1 MSQFIDYIHNISPL
15 TAEAVADIQTKIQ
28 SREYKKGQFV
38 ISEHQVCEN
47 LFFLKN
53 GLVKLYFIGDKGR
66 EIVIRFFSE
75 NSPFSSLES
84 FLGQKNTAHVIL
96 ALEPTEVDL
105 LSKQDVE
112 ELCVKHHCFERFWR
126 IALSFAVRHMINR
139 ISQLMKDEA
148 TVRYNEFIAENSA
161 LMQRISLGDLAGYL
175 GITQVSLSR
184 IRASK

>member
-1 MSQFIDYIHNISPL
+1 MNEFIEYIHNISPL
-15 TAEAVADIQTKIQ
+15 TTEARTDIH
-28 SREYKKGQFV
+28 SRIISKEYKKGQFI

-47 LFFLKN
+47 LFFLKK

-84 FLGQKNTAHVIL
+84 FLGQKNTSHVIL
-96 ALEPTEVDL
+96 ALEPVQVDF

-112 ELCVKHHCFERFWR
+112 ELCLKHHCFERFWR

-148 TVRYNEFIAENSA
+148 TVRYNEFIAENSS